1 MIMKEYIVTNLEPI
15 LLGVVIGIV
24 FMVLK
29 ECAESIIS
37 KIAIL
42 MNE

>member
-1 MIMKEYIVTNLEPI
+1 MKNYILQNSEPI
-15 LLGVVIGIV
+15 LLGIVIGLV

-29 ECAESIIS
+29 ETTESIIS

-42 MNE
+42 INEK

>member
-1 MIMKEYIVTNLEPI
+1 MKNYILQNLEPI
-15 LLGVVIGIV
+15 LIGIVIGII

-29 ECAESIIS
+29 ETAESIIS

-42 MNE
+42 ANK